1 MLAGTARR
9 IRFGTVLA
17 VVVLSLTG
25 FSTHGGSSGNSSGGG
40 GCSSSKSSGTGK
52 TSGKTSSSKTT
63 KKNYG
68 GGTDATPAASPS
80 PTGPPA
86 TTTLISCGDVS
97 DPSTTI
103 EVTSL
108 LDRAATFEVSMYR
121 EEAGGAV
128 IETTSGRIALPA
140 RGTGRTVI
148 SMKNRARAGAVAA
161 CRISSVHVVP
171 DASATPGATNGPAPT
186 SGSGTV
192 TSGSKS
198 TPKPGPKTTGKAGAT
213 SRP

>member
-1 MLAGTARR
+1 MLAGTGRR

-25 FSTHGGSSGNSSGGG
+25 FSTHGGSSGNSGG

-52 TSGKTSSSKTT
+52 SSGKSSSKTSG
-63 KKNYG
+63 KKSSG
-68 GGTDATPAASPS
+68 SGGTDAAPAASAS
-80 PTGPPA
+80 PTGAPA
-86 TTTLISCGDVS
+86 TTTLISCGDVTQ
-97 DPSTTI
+97 PSTTI

-128 IETTSGRIALPA
+128 IETATGRVTLNA

-148 SMKNRARAGAVAA
+148 AMKDRARAGAVAA
-161 CRISSVHVVP
+161 CRISSVHVVA
-171 DASATPGATNGPAPT
+171 DASATPGPTPT
-186 SGSGTV
+186 SAPGPV
-192 TSGSKS
+192 KPGSKA
-198 TPKPGPKTTGKAGAT
+198 TPKTGPKATGKAAAT
-213 SRP
+213 PRP

>member
-25 FSTHGGSSGNSSGGG
+25 FSTHGGSSGNGSGGG
-40 GCSSSKSSGTGK
+40 GCSSSKSSGK
-52 TSGKTSSSKTT
+52 SSGKSSSNSSKTT
-63 KKNYG
+63 RKNY

-108 LDRAATFEVSMYR
+108 LGRAATFEVSMYR

-128 IETTSGRIALPA
+128 IETTSGRIALSA

-148 SMKNRARAGAVAA
+148 AMKNRARAGAVAA

-192 TSGSKS
+192 TSGSRS

>member
-40 GCSSSKSSGTGK
+40 CSSSKSSGTGK
-52 TSGKTSSSKTT
+52 SSGTSSGKTTRKS
-63 KKNYG
+63 YG

-86 TTTLISCGDVS
+86 TTTLISCGDVT

-108 LDRAATFEVSMYR
+108 LGRAATFEVSMYR

-148 SMKNRARAGAVAA
+148 AMKNRARAGAVAA
-161 CRISSVHVVP
+161 CRISAVHVVP
-171 DASATPGATNGPAPT
+171 DASATPGATPGPA
-186 SGSGTV
+186 SGTV
-192 TSGSKS
+192 TSGSRS
-198 TPKPGPKTTGKAGAT
+198 IPKPGPKATGKAAAT

>member
-17 VVVLSLTG
+17 VAVLSLTG
-25 FSTHGGSSGNSSGGG
+25 FSTHGGSSGNSGG
-40 GCSSSKSSGTGK
+40 GCSSSKSSGTAK
-52 TSGKTSSSKTT
+52 SSGKSSSKTT
-63 KKNYG
+63 RKSYG
-68 GGTDATPAASPS
+68 GDTDATPVASAS

-86 TTTLISCGDVS
+86 TTTLISCGDVTQ
-97 DPSTTI
+97 PSTTI

-128 IETTSGRIALPA
+128 IETATGRITLKA

-148 SMKNRARAGAVAA
+148 AMENRARADAVAA
-161 CRISSVHVVP
+161 CRISSVHVVADP
-171 DASATPGATNGPAPT
+171 SATPGATPSPAP
-186 SGSGTV
+186 GTV
-192 TSGSKS
+192 TSGSRS
-198 TPKPGPKTTGKAGAT
+198 TPKPTRQATGKTAAP

>member
-25 FSTHGGSSGNSSGGG
+25 FSTHGGSSGSGGGG
-40 GCSSSKSSGTGK
+40 GCSSSKSSGTAK
-52 TSGKTSSSKTT
+52 SSGKSSSKTT

-108 LDRAATFEVSMYR
+108 LGRAATFEVSMYR

-148 SMKNRARAGAVAA
+148 AMKNRARADAVAA

-171 DASATPGATNGPAPT
+171 DASATPGAISGPAPT

-192 TSGSKS
+192 TSGSKP
-198 TPKPGPKTTGKAGAT
+198 TPKPGPKTTGKAGPT

>member
-9 IRFGTVLA
+9 VRFGTVLA

-25 FSTHGGSSGNSSGGG
+25 FSTHGGSSGSGSGG

-52 TSGKTSSSKTT
+52 SSGKSSGKTS
-63 KKNYG
+63 KKSY
-68 GGTDATPAASPS
+68 GGTDATPVASPS

-86 TTTLISCGDVS
+86 TTTLISCGDVT
-97 DPSTTI
+97 DPSTTV

-108 LDRAATFEVSMYR
+108 LGRAATFEVSMYR

-140 RGTGRTVI
+140 HGTGRTVI
-148 SMKNRARAGAVAA
+148 AMKNRARADAVAA
-161 CRISSVHVVP
+161 CRISAVHVVP
-171 DASATPGATNGPAPT
+171 DASATPGATPSPAP
-186 SGSGTV
+186 GTDR
-192 TSGSKS
+192 SGSKS
-198 TPKPGPKTTGKAGAT
+198 TPKPGPKATGKAAAT

>member
-25 FSTHGGSSGNSSGGG
+25 FSTHGGSSGNSGGG
-40 GCSSSKSSGTGK
+40 GCSSSKSSGDGKSGSK
-52 TSGKTSSSKTT
+52 TSGKTTGKTT
-63 KKNYG
+63 GKKSYG
-68 GGTDATPAASPS
+68 GGTDATPAASAS

-86 TTTLISCGDVS
+86 TTTLISCGDVTQ
-97 DPSTTI
+97 PSTTI

-128 IETTSGRIALPA
+128 IETATGRITLKA
-140 RGTGRTVI
+140 RGTGTTVI
-148 SMKNRARAGAVAA
+148 AMKNPARAGAVAA
-161 CRISSVHVVP
+161 CRISSVHVVADP
-171 DASATPGATNGPAPT
+171 SATPGPTPT
-186 SGSGTV
+186 SVSGPV
-192 TSGSKS
+192 KPGSKP
-198 TPKPGPKTTGKAGAT
+198 TPKPTRKVTGKTDAT
-213 SRP
+213 TRP